1 MTTFA
6 VLALSLAGVGIY
18 GVVHYAVA
26 ERTREIG
33 VRVAFGASPA
43 DVMRLM
49 VAQGMRTPCLG
60 IALGLGA
67 ALGVTRLMSHLL
79 FGVGAADPATF
90 ALVAL
95 VLAGV
100 AMLACY
106 VPARRAK
113 RRRSYDGAEARV
125 TMSLIRHVAG
135 GLRALLFKSEVDRE
149 IDDEVR
155 QYLEAADGGTQARR
169 DVARTSRTRGPSG
182 VRRSRKRKR
191 GRALRRMGGAVS
203 SRGLEIFNMPPG
215 VCARAPGLAIA
226 AIAILG
232 TGIALTT
239 SMITVASTVLRQQ
252 WPVTDPSRVFTLL
265 GAQGGPG
272 FSPAEAK
279 YFGEHAKTVSG
290 VVVVRCIS
298 RAE

>member
-1 MTTFA
+1 MPTGRADLIVRTQRDPLATVPAVRRALADAIPNILIPTISTADQQLGDFTAERDFQTWLLTTFA

-90 ALVAL
+90 VLVAL
-95 VLAGV
+95 VLVSV
-100 AMLACY
+100 ALLACY

-113 RRRSYDGAEARV
+113 
-125 TMSLIRHVAG
+125 L
-135 GLRALLFKSEVDRE
+135 VDPM
-149 IDDEVR
+149 
-155 QYLEAADGGTQARR
+155 T
-169 DVARTSRTRGPSG
+169 
-182 VRRSRKRKR
+182 
-191 GRALRRMGGAVS
+191 ALRR
-203 SRGLEIFNMPPG
+203 E
-215 VCARAPGLAIA
+215 
-226 AIAILG
+226 
-232 TGIALTT
+232 
-239 SMITVASTVLRQQ
+239 
-252 WPVTDPSRVFTLL
+252 
-265 GAQGGPG
+265 
-272 FSPAEAK
+272 
-279 YFGEHAKTVSG
+279 
-290 VVVVRCIS
+290 
-298 RAE
+298 